1 MKSSLLTTLM
11 AKPQRPP
18 ASVMSL
24 FANGE
29 KGIILIPK
37 FTRYMFQDAAMT
49 IPAVVGMP
57 VVKAV
62 CPATGVVTTFANV
75 TLKQDSAGLH
85 YLEANGTS
93 SAGQTTAIDFT
104 GTDKMTVFAGVH
116 RASDAAYGTLFELGH
131 RNLAEA
137 GSFTVAA
144 PDAALPR
151 YAFVLEGTSIAQY
164 RCSTGTSAAPKTDVL
179 SASFDIGAAAIDTEI
194 IPRINGSV
202 VQEGAVGADV
212 GTGNF
217 SSLPLNIFARNNG
230 SVLFMNGR
238 LYGAVI
244 RGAASTAGQIA
255 DVTRLMAGYS
265 GVNL

>member
-1 MKSSLLTTLM
+1 MNTRLLATLL
-11 AKPQRPP
+11 AKPSRPP

-29 KGIILIPK
+29 KGLVLLPK
-37 FTRYMFQDAAMT
+37 FTRFMFQDAAMT
-49 IPAVVGMP
+49 IPSVVGMP
-57 VVKAV
+57 VVKTV
-62 CPATGVVTTFANV
+62 CPATGVVVTFANV
-75 TLKQDSAGLH
+75 TLRQDTAGLH

-116 RASDAAYGTLFELGH
+116 RASDAGYGTLFEMGN
-131 RNLAEA
+131 RNLAEP

-144 PDAALPR
+144 PDAALAR
-151 YAFVLEGTSIAQY
+151 YGFVLEGTAIAQY

-179 SASFDIGAAAIDTEI
+179 SASFDIGAAAISTEI
-194 IPRINGSV
+194 IPRINSAV

-217 SSLPLNIFARNNG
+217 SNLPINIFARNNG
-230 SVLFMNGR
+230 VSLFMNGR

-265 GVNL
+265 GVNI